1 VLRVGHGQHMVR
13 PEGTARR
20 ARANGRGKTVRH
32 RHDGVSAIAPR
43 RCTVSSS
50 LALGACGDDN
60 GGVRTPAPRAV
71 HLPRTL
77 RPASPAAVRV
87 AVAVVTVVLAVS
99 TAAAVWRLGRRSVLT
114 TGSAPVEA
122 VTAGVLAMSAISVVA
137 LTTWRRQPRSGRPGG
152 APPNLQVVLAAIVP
166 LLGGTVIGFAT
177 AVFMS
182 SLPKVLLWQ
191 PRRLDAFLLSLCV
204 SAWAWPSFV
213 GPKMTSGETPRG
225 DG

>member
-77 RPASPAAVRV
+77 RPASPAAV
-87 AVAVVTVVLAVS
+87 
-99 TAAAVWRLGRRSVLT
+99 WRLGRRSVLT
-114 TGSAPVEA
+114 TGSAPVEG

-137 LTTWRRQPRSGRPGG
+137 LTTWRLRPRSGRTGG
-152 APPNLQVVLAAIVP
+152 APPNLQVVLAAVVP

-213 GPKMTSGETPRG
+213 GLKMTSGETPRG

>member
-122 VTAGVLAMSAISVVA
+122 VTAGVLAMSAGA
-137 LTTWRRQPRSGRPGG
+137 GRSGSASAARRPGG
-152 APPNLQVVLAAIVP
+152 RRRDRSATRLRASRTHAGHAAPPSRGSPYRCGFCIGSSCAA
-166 LLGGTVIGFAT
+166 
-177 AVFMS
+177 
-182 SLPKVLLWQ
+182 
-191 PRRLDAFLLSLCV
+191 RLIAM
-204 SAWAWPSFV
+204 A
-213 GPKMTSGETPRG
+213 PRG
-225 DG
+225 